1 VSSQAWQYHDLTK
14 HSYWSVRTN
23 PHYLDWHNLPNPFKE
38 YSDLPRISL
47 PEKAAPGGISALQAI
62 AANGSTRAAATESGE
77 TVVGINVSG
86 SVRPDLSQLASLLYY
101 SAGVTKQR
109 RYPEVYFR
117 AAACAGA
124 LYPVEVYVVC
134 GELQGLHA
142 GLYHFSPRD
151 FALVCLR
158 ETDCRPALLE
168 ATAGEPHL
176 AAAPIALIYTAI
188 TWRSSWKYRDRSY
201 RYHFWDN
208 GMIVGNAMAEAAA
221 LGLPAHLVMGFI
233 DHRIDRLLGIDGERE
248 LPLSILTFGSVSP
261 EPSAPAG
268 DLPELRWSTAP
279 LSYSEVDYPSIR
291 QMHTA
296 TSLSTPDEVSSWRGT
311 PARGVAYDR
320 GPVGE
325 SEFDDGRKADDGE
338 RCAVGGGEGRFPLAP
353 LSPLSDANLP
363 REGIENVIVRRG
375 STRRFALKAMSY
387 PELSTILDR
396 STREIS
402 ADFRPVPESQMNDV
416 YMIVNRVDGLS
427 AGSYYYDRST
437 GSLELLK
444 TGDFH
449 QQATHLVL
457 DQDLGGDASITLFF
471 MADLGPIF
479 ARLGGRGYRA
489 VQMESGII
497 GSKMYIAAYALGRGA
512 TGLTFYDDEVTE
524 FFSPHAAGKSCILA
538 LAIGVPG
545 KRPLL

>member
-1 VSSQAWQYHDLTK
+1 MSSQAWQYHDLTK
-14 HSYWSVRTN
+14 HSYWSVRSN

-38 YSDLPRISL
+38 YLDLPRISL
-47 PEKAAPGGISALQAI
+47 PEKAAPGGMPALQAI
-62 AANGSTRAAATESGE
+62 AANGSTRATAREPGKA
-77 TVVGINVSG
+77 VAGINVGG
-86 SVRPDLSQLASLLYY
+86 SIRPDLHQLASLLYY

-109 RYPEVYFR
+109 RYPEIYFR

-134 GELQGLHA
+134 GELQGLRA

-151 FALVCLR
+151 FSLVCLR
-158 ETDCRPALLE
+158 ETDCRAALLE
-168 ATAGEPHL
+168 ATAAEPNV
-176 AAAPIALIYTAI
+176 AGAPIALIYTAI

-208 GMIVGNAMAEAAA
+208 GMIVGNAMAAAAA

-248 LPLSILTFGSVSP
+248 LPLSILTVGSVSP
-261 EPSAPAG
+261 EPSGPAG
-268 DLPELRWSTAP
+268 ELREIGWSIAP

-296 TSLSTPDEVSSWRGT
+296 TSLSTSDEVASWRGT
-311 PARGVAYDR
+311 PTWEVAPLG

-325 SEFDDGRKADDGE
+325 SEFDDGRKALDDE
-338 RCAVGGGEGRFPLAP
+338 LRAVEGGESRFPLAP
-353 LSPLSDANLP
+353 LAEADLP
-363 REGIENVIVRRG
+363 HEGIENVIVRRG
-375 STRRFALKAMSY
+375 STRRFALKAISY

-396 STREIS
+396 STREIF

-437 GSLELLK
+437 ASLVLLK
-444 TGDFH
+444 AGDFH
-449 QQATHLVL
+449 QQAAHLVL

-471 MADLGPIF
+471 MADLASIF

>member
-1 VSSQAWQYHDLTK
+1 MSSQAWQYHDLTK
-14 HSYWSVRTN
+14 HSYRSVRSN

-38 YSDLPRISL
+38 YLDLPRISL
-47 PEKAAPGGISALQAI
+47 PEKAAPGGMPALQAI
-62 AANGSTRAAATESGE
+62 AANGSTRATAREPGKA
-77 TVVGINVSG
+77 VAGINAGG
-86 SVRPDLSQLASLLYY
+86 SIRPDLHQLASLLYY

-109 RYPEVYFR
+109 RYPEIYFR

-124 LYPVEVYVVC
+124 LYPVEVYVIC
-134 GELQGLHA
+134 GELEGLGA

-151 FALVCLR
+151 FSLVCLR

-168 ATAGEPHL
+168 ATAAEPNV
-176 AAAPIALIYTAI
+176 AGAPIALIYTAI

-208 GMIVGNAMAEAAA
+208 GMIVGNAMAAAAA

-248 LPLSILTFGSVSP
+248 LPLSILTVGSVSP
-261 EPSAPAG
+261 EPSGPAG
-268 DLPELRWSTAP
+268 ELREIGWSIAP

-296 TSLSTPDEVSSWRGT
+296 TSLSTSDEVASWRGT
-311 PARGVAYDR
+311 PTREVAPLGD
-320 GPVGE
+320 PVGE
-325 SEFDDGRKADDGE
+325 SEFDDGRKADDDE
-338 RCAVGGGEGRFPLAP
+338 RRAVEGGESRFPLAP
-353 LSPLSDANLP
+353 LAEADLP
-363 REGIENVIVRRG
+363 HEGTENVIVRRG
-375 STRRFALKAMSY
+375 STRRFALKAISY

-396 STREIS
+396 STREIC

-437 GSLELLK
+437 ASLVLLK
-444 TGDFH
+444 AGDFH
-449 QQATHLVL
+449 QQAAHLVL

-471 MADLGPIF
+471 MVDLASIF